1 MKHEIISTA
10 SAFKTDFPL
19 SQAVKFGNLIFCSG
33 QIGINSETGR
43 LAEGV
48 EKQAEQALQNLKA
61 VLAAAHSGFDKVIK
75 STAFLVRQSDV
86 PVLNAVYRRYFP
98 TPFPARS
105 CIIVQAL
112 PRPGVEV
119 EIEMV
124 AYADD

>member
-1 MKHEIISTA
+1 MKHEIISTR

-19 SQAVKFGNLIFCSG
+19 SQAVKYSGLIFCSG
-33 QIGINSETGR
+33 QIGINPETGT

-48 EKQAEQALQNLKA
+48 EKQAEQTLQNLRA

-86 PVLNAVYRRYFP
+86 PILNAVYRRYFL

>member
-1 MKHEIISTA
+1 MKHQIISTA

-33 QIGINSETGR
+33 QIGIDPETGR

-48 EKQAEQALQNLKA
+48 EKQAEQALRNLRA

-86 PVLNAVYRRYFP
+86 PILNVVYRRHFS

-119 EIEMV
+119 EIEMI
-124 AYADD
+124 AYGDD

>member
-1 MKHEIISTA
+1 MKQEMISA
-10 SAFKTDFPL
+10 KNAFKTDFPL
-19 SQAVKFGNLIFCSG
+19 SQAAKFGNLLFCSG
-33 QIGINSETGR
+33 QIGIDPKTGK

-48 EKQAEQALQNLKA
+48 EKQAEQAFENLKE

-86 PVLNAVYRRYFP
+86 PTLNAVYRRYLSP
-98 TPFPARS
+98 PFPARS

-119 EIEMV
+119 EIEMI
-124 AYADD
+124 AYTDG